1 MRNATLAIALLF
13 TTTLLAQTKPA
24 PVDVT
29 VHQVNDRRTNGS
41 FSRLTIDLELPKFRS
56 SEVAASRVIIGAAT
70 DDTGR
75 SLIDPQAAEPDL
87 EANMRGMSGQEETPP
102 PPATVTVTLANP
114 DRKAKTV
121 KEVRGEIEL
130 YMPAK
135 DTNSIAEIA
144 KVTSLAGKPL
154 AHKALKANAI
164 EIALL
169 SPAQLDAERKRITA
183 VRRKELKDSGW
194 EDGED
199 LENMLKSQ
207 TESLL
212 TLEESD
218 LLVRIKDPNHR
229 IQDLSYVD
237 GAGETKRIS
246 TRNEEGLTY
255 FSTWG
260 DKPQPDWKL
269 KVSMKTPKNTVRYA
283 FALKD
288 VVLP

>member
-1 MRNATLAIALLF
+1 MKTITTLALLF
-13 TTTLLAQTKPA
+13 TTTLAAQTKPA
-24 PVDVT
+24 PIDVT
-29 VHQVNDRRTNGS
+29 IQQVNDRRTSGS
-41 FSRLTIDLELPKFRS
+41 FSRLSIALELPKIKS
-56 SEVAASRVIIGAAT
+56 SEVAASRVLLGAAT

-75 SLIDPQAAEPDL
+75 SLLDPEAAEPDL
-87 EANMRGMSGQEETPP
+87 EMNMRGMSGQQETPP
-102 PPATVTVTLANP
+102 PPASVTVSLNNP

-130 YMPAK
+130 YMPGK
-135 DTNSIAEIA
+135 DANSIAEIA

-154 AHKALKANAI
+154 AHKALKANAV

-169 SPAQLDAERKRITA
+169 SPAQLDAERKRLTA
-183 VRRKELKDSGW
+183 VKRKELKDSGW

-199 LENMLKSQ
+199 LDNMLKSQ

-229 IQDLSYVD
+229 IQSISYVD
-237 GAGETKRIS
+237 AAGETKNIS

-269 KVSMKTPKNTVRYA
+269 RVSMKTPKNTVRYA

-288 VVLP
+288 VPLP